1 MGLRLSHEEQKML
14 FEKFDVNKEGHFN
27 YDTFVRLNGDKR
39 GTYLETYQPGRRQ
52 HKEKTPREGVVAV
65 IEEEAESHQITE
77 AFAKRRG

>member
-39 GTYLETYQPGRRQ
+39 GTYLETYQPGRR
-52 HKEKTPREGVVAV
+52 
-65 IEEEAESHQITE
+65 
-77 AFAKRRG
+77 